1 MARSAPRSFYN
12 GPAWQ
17 ACRQSYLQLHPL
29 CEDCLLRGEY
39 TPAAHVHHM
48 VWLTPENWRDPEI
61 SLNHAKLRALC
72 VSCHTAAHARNEG
85 PKRWTVDENGS
96 VKALVDNKQE

>member
-48 VWLTPENWRDPEI
+48 VWLTPDNWRDPEI

-72 VSCHTAAHARNEG
+72 VECHNRRHAVE
-85 PKRWTVDENGS
+85 KQTRWTVDELGR
-96 VKALVDNKQE
+96 VQTIET

>member
-1 MARSAPRSFYN
+1 M
-12 GPAWQ
+12 
-17 ACRQSYLQLHPL
+17 
-29 CEDCLLRGEY
+29 RGEY

-48 VWLTPENWRDPEI
+48 TWLTPDNWRDPEI

>member
-12 GPAWQ
+12 SQAWQ

-48 VWLTPENWRDPEI
+48 VWLTPDNWRDPEI

-72 VSCHTAAHARNEG
+72 VECHNRRHAAE
-85 PKRWTVDENGS
+85 KQTRWTVDELGR
-96 VKALVDNKQE
+96 VQTIET